1 MKHIKKDKCDCR
13 IIHEEK
19 VNEARQRA
27 LDELVTEN
35 LCQTFR
41 ALGDMSRLK
50 VLWAL
55 EYQEM
60 CVCDIAAFLGI
71 TESAVSHQLRL
82 LRTLRLVKNR
92 RSVRS
97 NRSWWLT
104 ALRLVKNRRAGTI
117 LYYRLAD
124 DHVSQLVSIALEHIQ
139 E

>member
-27 LDELVTEN
+27 LDDLVTEN
-35 LCQTFR
+35 LCETFK

-60 CVCDIAAFLGI
+60 CVCDLAALLGI

-92 RSVRS
+92 RE
-97 NRSWWLT
+97 
-104 ALRLVKNRRAGTI
+104 GTI

-124 DHVSQLVSIALEHIQ
+124 DHVSQLVRIALEHIQ
-139 E
+139 EPGVKN